1 MDDDLTKELIEE
13 TGVLVEQFKSDLQKM
28 LVSDRRLKLDSR
40 SLNSLT
46 TVINQSSRFVSLEAV
61 DYIYY
66 VINGRAPGRFPP
78 PLPDGAWL
86 PYPVGKEIAEKGTKI
101 KYAPV
106 AKAFDDLYNKLIE
119 DVNRKAGDIS
129 LAYIKKF
136 ISIRTT

>member
-1 MDDDLTKELIEE
+1 MDDELTRQLLDE
-13 TGVLVEQFKSDLQKM
+13 TGKLIDQFKLDLMQI
-28 LVSDRRLKLDSR
+28 LRNDRKLKNDSS
-40 SLNSLT
+40 SLNSLEI
-46 TVINQSSRFVSLEAV
+46 VINESSRYVILEAV

-78 PLPDGAWL
+78 PLPDGTWL

-106 AKAFDDLYNKLIE
+106 AKAFNELYDKLIE
-119 DVNRKAGDIS
+119 DVNRQAGDIS
-129 LAYIKKF
+129 LAYIKRF

>member
-1 MDDDLTKELIEE
+1 MEDNLTKTLIEE
-13 TGVLVEQFKSDLQKM
+13 TGTLVEQFKLDLQKM

-40 SLNSLT
+40 SLNSLQV
-46 TVINQSSRFVSLEAV
+46 VINESSRFVSLEAI

-66 VINGRAPGRFPP
+66 VIHGRAPGRFPP
-78 PLPDGAWL
+78 PLPDGTWL

-106 AKAFDDLYNKLIE
+106 AKAFDELYNKLIE